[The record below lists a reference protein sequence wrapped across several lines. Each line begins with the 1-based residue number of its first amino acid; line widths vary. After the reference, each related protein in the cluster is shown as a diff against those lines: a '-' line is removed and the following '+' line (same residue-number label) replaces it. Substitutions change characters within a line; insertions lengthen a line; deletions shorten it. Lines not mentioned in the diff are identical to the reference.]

1 MFYQLLLLPV
11 FSISQISDEGKLF
24 KKYMQAFWGK
34 FWVIIISQLSFS
46 FFFIWAEFSPT
57 KHENIEIKSQ
67 LVSPWIFNFFFSF
80 LMILGGGI
88 AIKTIGEEFASYFG
102 GQGFVRSQQEWA
114 HRTTKGIGITA
125 GLLGASSALAGK
137 GVKTQKINWVSWC
150 KNARK
155 LITPL
160 KRRDNSNSKT
170 RNARKLKDDR
180 GNLGQTF
187 RSGWMNN
194 KHKNILTKAWRA
206 KNAYKEGKDL
216 GVIEEAKYLGSKML
230 FRHNI
235 RGIENKEAKISKNQR
250 KIDKV
255 QKAIDFENYKKNI
268 IFQILTRKN

>member
-1 MFYQLLLLPV
+1 MTLGSTVISLVANIAQMFYQLLLLPV

-46 FFFIWAEFSPT
+46 FFLYLSWILDQPSMKYWNKKPT
-57 KHENIEIKSQ
+57 CQSM
-67 LVSPWIFNFFFSF
+67 NFQFLFSF

-102 GQGFVRSQQEWA
+102 GQGFVRCQQEWA

-137 GVKTQKINWVSWC
+137 GVKDSKKLTGYHDAKREEINNAFKKGEITGTQK
-150 KNARK
+150 REM
-155 LITPL
+155 LE
-160 KRRDNSNSKT
+160 
-170 RNARKLKDDR
+170 KLKDDR

-235 RGIENKEAKISKNQR
+235 RGIENKEAKISKNQ
-250 KIDKV
+250 
-255 QKAIDFENYKKNI
+255 QK
-268 IFQILTRKN
+268 